1 MIHAVIFD
9 MDGLLID
16 TEPHWQVV
24 ERTVL
29 SEVGVKITPEMQHE
43 TLGLRCDE
51 QMKHWFSIFQWKDPD
66 FDAMA
71 NRYNEIMV
79 DYFKNEAV
87 LMEGAIEALDFFR
100 EKCLPIALASS
111 STSELISAF
120 LDKFSLREYFT
131 VIESAEKETYGKPH
145 PAVFLNTAK
154 KMHCNPVNCLVLED
168 SFHGMIAAKAAR
180 MQTIAVPDKHSLS
193 DPRFG
198 SSDLVLSSLKDL
210 NEEVY
215 QALKNR

>member
-16 TEPHWQVV
+16 TEPHWQVI
-24 ERTVL
+24 ERKVL
-29 SEVGVKITPEMQHE
+29 SEVGVEITPEMQHV
-43 TLGLRCDE
+43 TMGLRDDE
-51 QMKHWFSIFQWKDPD
+51 QIKHWYGLYPWENPD
-66 FDAMA
+66 FDAMSL
-71 NRYNEIMV
+71 RYNEIMV
-79 DYFKNEAV
+79 GFFKNKAK

-111 STSELISAF
+111 STTELISAF

-131 VIESAEKETYGKPH
+131 VIVSAEKETYGKPH

-154 KMHCNPVNCLVLED
+154 KMHCDPVNCLVLED
-168 SFHGMIAAKAAR
+168 SFHGMIAAKAAK
-180 MQTIAVPDKHSLS
+180 MQTIAVPDKHGLS

-198 SSDLVLSSLKDL
+198 AADLVLSSLKGL
-210 NEEVY
+210 TEEVY
-215 QALKNR
+215 QELKNR

>member
-16 TEPHWQVV
+16 TEPYWQVI
-24 ERTVL
+24 EIKVL
-29 SEVGVKITPEMQHE
+29 SEVGVEITPDMQHA

-51 QMKHWFSIFQWKDPD
+51 QMKHWFGIFPWKDPD

-79 DYFKNEAV
+79 DYFTNEAV
-87 LMEGAIEALDFFR
+87 LMEGAIESLDFFR
-100 EKCLPIALASS
+100 EKCMPIALASS
-111 STSELISAF
+111 STTELISAF

-131 VIESAEKETYGKPH
+131 VVVSAENEKYGKPH

-154 KMHCNPVNCLVLED
+154 KLHCEPVNCLVLED

-180 MQTIAVPDKHSLS
+180 MQTIAVPDKQSLT

-198 SSDLVLSSLKDL
+198 ASDLVLSSLKDL

-215 QALKNR
+215 QELKNR